1 MKYHPQKNLTS
12 ITTNNI
18 MPGFPAPLEGRCLR
32 WKEGNIMA
40 NKIIKYKKKDG
51 KTYYKIQA

>member
-1 MKYHPQKNLTS
+1 MKYQLQKNLTW

-32 WKEGNIMA
+32 WKEGSIMA
-40 NKIIKYKKKDG
+40 NKITKYKKKDG
-51 KTYYKIQA
+51 ITYYKIQA